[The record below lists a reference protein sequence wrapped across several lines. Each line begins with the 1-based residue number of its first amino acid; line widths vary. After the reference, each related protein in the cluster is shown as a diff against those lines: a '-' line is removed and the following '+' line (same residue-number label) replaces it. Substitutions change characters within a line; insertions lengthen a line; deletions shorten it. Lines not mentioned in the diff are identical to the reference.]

1 MGDGWAGNRFLF
13 RVAFACGLFAG
24 RSLNRPLGDL
34 PDEIA
39 MSTAFGGRK
48 IFAKKEQIFRAQDI
62 RDARPSHEE
71 GEKGDEEGS
80 ATSAGLHT

>member
-1 MGDGWAGNRFLF
+1 MRTGDGCGRMGDGWAGNRFLF

-39 MSTAFGGRK
+39 MSTAFGKSLFVQVTAELRHGGQPQCVY
-48 IFAKKEQIFRAQDI
+48 FMCQ
-62 RDARPSHEE
+62 
-71 GEKGDEEGS
+71 
-80 ATSAGLHT
+80 